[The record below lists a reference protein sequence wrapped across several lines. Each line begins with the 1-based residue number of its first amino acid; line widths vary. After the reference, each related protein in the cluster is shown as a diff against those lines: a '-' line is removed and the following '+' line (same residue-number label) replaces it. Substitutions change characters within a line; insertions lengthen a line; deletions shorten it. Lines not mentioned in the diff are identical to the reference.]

1 MPTVAEILIDGLRRA
16 GVQRIF
22 GVPGGG
28 PTTVSPPQDA
38 SSRVAASTTVEKEGL
53 SRMLQLSIVGEDEAS
68 ALFGKRERLRQR
80 DCRLQLTLT
89 DQHMLR
95 PHSH

>member
-28 PTTVSPPQDA
+28 SNLELIEAARTQGLPFTTGA
-38 SSRVAASTTVEKEGL
+38 RKAA
-53 SRMLQLSIVGEDEAS
+53 
-68 ALFGKRERLRQR
+68 
-80 DCRLQLTLT
+80 
-89 DQHMLR
+89 
-95 PHSH
+95 